1 MDLHPVTATC
11 RKFLVLA
18 AVIALSLMAFAA
30 LGQTDRFELLEQAK
44 SLRNDNPEAALK
56 LLDQALA
63 DQQTDQYSARELV
76 AVAGLLEMR
85 AAMQRGRAQYGA
97 ASADAQ
103 RLGELAKR
111 SNDPGLAADAAFLQG
126 SIEAEQGQFA
136 AALDRFHAARR
147 RLEGIDRPVELARI
161 FNAIG
166 VTHNFT
172 GDQARAR
179 EYFQRAVD
187 VAGDAGA
194 QGAAA
199 TYLGNLSL
207 AVAELEGPGAAM
219 PMLREVLQLSEESGA
234 ETTATMA
241 RANLCDQLVKLE
253 QHDEAETT
261 CLAALEEVDRMREA
275 RWQAG
280 IRLTLGH
287 LRRGGGRLE
296 EAVDWY
302 REALAIASASVPT
315 IEDEVL
321 ESLSEALEDLGQPA
335 EALALARQRLALRNQ
350 QRQSERRE
358 LVEELEV
365 RYEVERSEA
374 DLELLRLQSALQAT
388 ELQQR
393 NMMLIALLIG
403 LAITLVA
410 AIGAV
415 RSYWI
420 TTRLKRDLATRNSE
434 LEQAVA
440 EITDLARHD
449 SLTGL
454 FNRRAM
460 EELGQHE
467 VKRQQRHREPLSV
480 MLMDVDFFKSIND
493 RFGHAVGDQVLQGL
507 ASLLQENLRDTD
519 LVGRWGGEEFLCILP
534 KTDLAE
540 AEHSAHRIQSALA
553 AAPMQAAGDT
563 VRLTVTCGIAAV
575 DTRLDE
581 AIQRADQAM
590 YRGKHEGRNVIV
602 VAGRGTPDQG

>member
-18 AVIALSLMAFAA
+18 AVIALSLMAFTAI
-30 LGQTDRFELLEQAK
+30 GQTDRFELLEQAK

-187 VAGDAGA
+187 VARDAGA

-287 LRRGGGRLE
+287 LRRDGGRLE

-321 ESLSEALEDLGQPA
+321 ASLSEALEDLGQTA
-335 EALALARQRLALRNQ
+335 EALALARQRLALRDQ
-350 QRQSERRE
+350 QRHSERRE

-454 FNRRAM
+454 FNRRAL

-519 LVGRWGGEEFLCILP
+519 LLGRWGGEEFLCILP

-540 AEHSAHRIQSALA
+540 AEHSAHRMQSALA
-553 AAPMQAAGDT
+553 AAPMQADGDT

-590 YRGKHEGRNVIV
+590 YRGKREGRNVIV

>member
-1 MDLHPVTATC
+1 MDLHSVTAPC
-11 RKFLVLA
+11 RKTLVLA

-30 LGQTDRFELLEQAK
+30 IGQTDRAELLEQAK
-44 SLRNDNPEAALK
+44 SLRNDDPEAALK
-56 LLDQALA
+56 LLDRALA
-63 DQQTDQYSARELV
+63 DQQTDRYSAREL
-76 AVAGLLEMR
+76 ATVAGLLEMR
-85 AAMQRGRAQYGA
+85 AAVQRGRAEYDA

-111 SNDPGLAADAAFLQG
+111 SNEPGLAADAAFLQG
-126 SIEAEQGQFA
+126 SIEAERGQFA

-187 VAGDAGA
+187 AARDAGA
-194 QGAAA
+194 EGAAA

-207 AVAELEGPGAAM
+207 TVAELEGPRAAL
-219 PMLREVLQLSEESGA
+219 PMLREVLQLSEETGA

-253 QHDEAETT
+253 EHDEAETT
-261 CLAALEEVDRMREA
+261 CLAALDEVDRMHQA

-287 LRRGGGRLE
+287 LRRDEGRLE

-321 ESLSEALEDLGQPA
+321 ASLSEALEDLGQTA
-335 EALALARQRLALRNQ
+335 EALTLTRQRVALRDQ

-374 DLELLRLQSALQAT
+374 DLELLRLQSALQKT
-388 ELQQR
+388 QLQQR
-393 NMMLIALLIG
+393 NMMLMALLIG
-403 LAITLVA
+403 LAVTLLA

-454 FNRRAM
+454 FNRRAL
-460 EELGQHE
+460 EELGQRE
-467 VKRQQRHREPLSV
+467 VNRQQRHGEPLSV
-480 MLMDVDFFKSIND
+480 MLMDIDYFKSIND
-493 RFGHAVGDQVLQGL
+493 RFGHAVGDEVLQSL
-507 ASLLQENLRDTD
+507 AALLRENLRDTD

-540 AEHSAHRIQSALA
+540 AEHSAHRIQSALE
-553 AAPMQAAGDT
+553 AAPIQTAGDP

-575 DTRLDE
+575 DTRLDQ

-602 VAGRGTPDQG
+602 VAGRGAPDPG

>member
-207 AVAELEGPGAAM
+207 AVAELEGPGAAI

-234 ETTATMA
+234 ETSATMA

>member
-18 AVIALSLMAFAA
+18 AVIALSLMAFTA

-187 VAGDAGA
+187 VARDAGA

-287 LRRGGGRLE
+287 LRRDGGRLE

-321 ESLSEALEDLGQPA
+321 ASLSEALEDLGQTA
-335 EALALARQRLALRNQ
+335 EALALARQRLALRDQ
-350 QRQSERRE
+350 QRHSERRE

-434 LEQAVA
+434 LEEAVA

-581 AIQRADQAM
+581 AIKRADQAM